1 MRAVVLTRHGD
12 PSVLQVQ
19 ERPDPDPVPPPGQV
33 RVAVRAAGV
42 NFADTLA
49 RVGLYEDAPKPPC
62 VVGYEVAGE
71 IAAVG
76 KGVDAGRVGERV
88 MAGTRF
94 GGYAEQV
101 VVGEHDAI
109 SLPDGLTFEQGAAIP
124 VNYATAWAALEGFG
138 SLRAGERVLV
148 HAAAGGVGI
157 AALQLARRAGAEV
170 HGTASP
176 GKHTRLLELGL
187 DRAIDYRR
195 SGWWKGL
202 PAYDLILDAIGGRSF
217 ARSYA
222 LLRPGGRLVA
232 YGASS
237 VQEGETRSLRRAL
250 PQAARMFRGFD
261 LIRQMSD
268 SKAIIGLNMLRLW
281 DDRGTLQPWIGPL
294 AEALDDGTI
303 APVVHAVMPF
313 DRAPEAHRILAAR
326 ENVGKVVLV
335 P

>member
-1 MRAVVLTRHGD
+1 MRAVVITGHGD

-19 ERPDPDPVPPPGQV
+19 ERPDPAPGPGEV

-49 RVGLYEDAPKPPC
+49 RTGMYADAPKPPM
-62 VVGYEVAGE
+62 VVGYEVAGD
-71 IAAVG
+71 IAEVG
-76 KGVDAGRVGERV
+76 DGVDPGRVGERV

-101 VVGEHDAI
+101 VTKAADAI
-109 SLPDGLTFEQGAAIP
+109 PLPAALSYEQGAAIP
-124 VNYATAWAALEGFG
+124 VNYATAWAALHGYG
-138 SLRAGERVLV
+138 SLQAGERVLV

-157 AALQLARRAGAEV
+157 SALQLAKAAGAEV

-176 GKHTRLLELGL
+176 GKHARLAELGL
-187 DRAIDYRR
+187 DRAIDYRQD
-195 SGWWKGL
+195 GWWRGL
-202 PAYDLILDAIGGRSF
+202 PSYDLVLDAIGGRSF
-217 ARSYA
+217 GISYN

-237 VQEGETRSLRRAL
+237 VQPGAKRSLRHAL

-261 LIRQMSD
+261 LIKQMSD
-268 SKAIIGLNMLRLW
+268 SKAVIGLNMLRLW
-281 DDRGTLQPWIGPL
+281 DDRGTLEPWIAPL
-294 AEALDDGTI
+294 SGALADGTV
-303 APVVHAVMPF
+303 APVVHAAVPF
-313 DRAPEAHRILAAR
+313 DRAAEAHRIIAAR